1 MAQKTINTGTQENS
15 GDGDP
20 IRIAFEKVNENF
32 TELYNDVDNVSQSG
46 IIQNQEYEIDINGSV
61 FANDSTLLVDG
72 VNGVIPGANIT
83 GVIPGYIN
91 LNTLQIEVAAST
103 DFADFQARI
112 AALT

>member
-1 MAQKTINTGTQENS
+1 MSQKTINTGTQENS

-32 TELYNDVDNVSQSG
+32 TEVYADIAALEDGNIVTDVKGN
-46 IIQNQEYEIDINGSV
+46 V
-61 FANDSTLLVDG
+61 FAEDSTLLVDA

-83 GVIPGYIN
+83 GVIPGYIS
-91 LNTLQIEVAAST
+91 LVTLQTEVAAST